1 MGVQRLQGWKRQGK
15 WGDGGDFFVPEV
27 PQEDYAGIR
36 EFIHIPM
43 KMRRSSIKRY
53 QRDDS
58 PIQSRQHQST
68 PCHQLANGSKSG
80 FLHQVPSRIQEDL
93 I

>member
-1 MGVQRLQGWKRQGK
+1 MRAQRLQGGK
-15 WGDGGDFFVPEV
+15 DKGDGGDGKDFFVPEV

-36 EFIHIPM
+36 GLTNVPM

-58 PIQSRQHQST
+58 PIQSRQQQST
-68 PCHQLANGSKSG
+68 PCHQLANGSKSW
-80 FLHQVPSRIQEDL
+80 FLHQVSSRIPEDL

>member
-1 MGVQRLQGWKRQGK
+1 MTN
-15 WGDGGDFFVPEV
+15 DEFFVPEV

-36 EFIHIPM
+36 RLVEIPM
-43 KMRRSSIKRY
+43 KMGRGSRKRY
-53 QRDDS
+53 RKDDS

-68 PCHQLANGSKSG
+68 PCHQLANGSKSW
-80 FLHQVPSRIQEDL
+80 FLHQVPSRIQEDV